1 MTRSINDKL
10 ISELNVKS
18 IINLRRD
25 LACYRYA
32 YSMNIRAIRGATQ
45 VASNDAAAIGEGSKE
60 LLAAILKANSLAIE
74 DVISVLLTST
84 ADLNAAFP
92 ASAARDI
99 GFASVPLLCAQ
110 EIDVPNSLPRT
121 IRVMLHCQT
130 ERSMAQIEHVY
141 LHGASVLRKDLAQ

>member
-1 MTRSINDKL
+1 MS
-10 ISELNVKS
+10 
-18 IINLRRD
+18 
-25 LACYRYA
+25 
-32 YSMNIRAIRGATQ
+32 
-45 VASNDAAAIGEGSKE
+45 SNDAAIIGEGSKE
-60 LLAAILKANSLAIE
+60 LLSAILKANDLSVE

-110 EIDVPNSLPRT
+110 EIDVPNALPRT
-121 IRVMLHCQT
+121 IRVMLHCRT
-130 ERSMAQIEHVY
+130 ERTMNQIEHVY